1 MNIPT
6 SNNKNY
12 NNNNKKTIE
21 RLLIL
26 RVIRYNNKYV
36 AFILINS
43 YDIKNKIESMFAKPA
58 TAFIRYENFK
68 NIIENDD
75 DEKDNFKNMCNKNV
89 ENENP
94 TENLYF
100 LTSLKDNEIS
110 QMNLKKNFVGFQLIT
125 SLGLNNINIDKFNKD
140 SLNYEKTLNSPI
152 IENMLDKEL
161 NETAEKLHSYLKN
174 YCQLTLTTPIETEY
188 NKYYYKLI
196 VQRRVL
202 NFSGF
207 EKFKQVLNLG
217 TKIHRF
223 SIANNNVM
231 ENNDTL

>member
-1 MNIPT
+1 M
-6 SNNKNY
+6 
-12 NNNNKKTIE
+12 
-21 RLLIL
+21 
-26 RVIRYNNKYV
+26 
-36 AFILINS
+36 
-43 YDIKNKIESMFAKPA
+43 
-58 TAFIRYENFK
+58 
-68 NIIENDD
+68 
-75 DEKDNFKNMCNKNV
+75 
-89 ENENP
+89 
-94 TENLYF
+94 
-100 LTSLKDNEIS
+100 
-110 QMNLKKNFVGFQLIT
+110 IT

-202 NFSGF
+202 NISGL
-207 EKFKQVLNLG
+207 EKFKQVPNLN
-217 TKIHRF
+217 KYRF
-223 SIANNNVM
+223 SITNNNVM